1 MVTLQ
6 SKLFASF
13 VALVMVPLSAAALLG
28 APKIVRELEERT
40 RAQLQP
46 ALVASKLVYDKQV
59 TEDRQTVQA
68 IAAESQARN
77 LLQEQRYPELQ
88 ALLQQRLG
96 RGTATLDYLVV
107 ATPDGTVLTHS
118 RAILRWVKDQR

>member
-40 RAQLQP
+40 RSQLHP

-59 TEDRQTVQA
+59 AADRQDVQA
-68 IAAESQARN
+68 VATDTRLGS
-77 LLQEQRYPELQ
+77 LVQEQRYPDLQ
-88 ALLQQRLG
+88 ALLQYSLG
-96 RGTATLDYLVV
+96 QGVAGLDYLV
-107 ATPDGTVLTHS
+107 A
-118 RAILRWVKDQR
+118 AA